1 MPQPGNQAKPVS
13 AENEESDDRILGKR
27 SIHELLQQIDPSE
40 KLDPEV
46 EGILADIAEDFVE
59 SITTFG
65 CSLAKHRKS
74 DTLEAKDILLHVE
87 RNWNIRPPGFSSD
100 EIKTFRKPLA
110 TDIHKERLAAV
121 KKSVTVTEAANARNP
136 FGHGTANARGGQAK
150 TPANPLASTTFNH

>member
-121 KKSVTVTEAANARNP
+121 KKSVTVTEAAIARNP